1 VGNHGIDENIQTSKW
16 IGGNQDGEGIRS
28 AQRTDAIRR
37 GKREPETKI
46 LSKGKKMLEEG
57 RRL

>member
-1 VGNHGIDENIQTSKW
+1 MKTYRHPSGSEEIKTEGWPAAK
-16 IGGNQDGEGIRS
+16 GIRS

>member
-1 VGNHGIDENIQTSKW
+1 MKTYRHPSGSEEIKTE
-16 IGGNQDGEGIRS
+16 EGIRS

-46 LSKGKKMLEEG
+46 LSKGKKNVGG
-57 RRL
+57 RKEAVN

>member
-1 VGNHGIDENIQTSKW
+1 LVREVRAYRHPSGSEEIKTE
-16 IGGNQDGEGIRS
+16 EGIRS